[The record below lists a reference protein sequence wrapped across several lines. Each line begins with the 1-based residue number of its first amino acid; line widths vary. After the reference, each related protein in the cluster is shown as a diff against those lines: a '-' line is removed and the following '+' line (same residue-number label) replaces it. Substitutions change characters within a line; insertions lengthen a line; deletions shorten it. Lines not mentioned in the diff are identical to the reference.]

1 MGSAAGGPGQAP
13 PGLNVWFAGS
23 FFLNSAARSRSFL
36 SRGNSSCFICIP
48 VLNVAVHV
56 TKGKFQQLRAI
67 LSRLRR
73 QLLSKRSLFGYSA
86 PKSPLYKRGGAER
99 RQWRIQRG
107 GSPVRKEVE
116 GSRLGGHAQRPLRTA
131 GAERRQWRKKRGGS
145 PVRKGVE
152 GSRFSGDAQRPLRT
166 ARGAAPPTGS
176 RGGAPGDP
184 SG

>member
-1 MGSAAGGPGQAP
+1 MVA
-13 PGLNVWFAGS
+13 

-99 RQWRIQRG
+99 RQWRMQRG
-107 GSPVRKEVE
+107 GSPVSKGVQ
-116 GSRLGGHAQRPLRTA
+116 GSRSRGNAARPLRIVGNTRGLCGGLPHQHSLA
-131 GAERRQWRKKRGGS
+131 GGCRIPAGIRTSLSRLRRQLLSERSLMAYRS
-145 PVRKGVE
+145 SQSSL
-152 GSRFSGDAQRPLRT
+152 SRFGISPSALPAPQR
-166 ARGAAPPTGS
+166 
-176 RGGAPGDP
+176 
-184 SG
+184 